1 MPAGQVRSGAER
13 LSAAAKGVI
22 LVKLVINSWEVSD
35 PKVMTVTVNNNK
47 LKMLNIK
54 NSLWSAEN
62 WKEPW
67 HLQGGMV
74 TGKKAS
80 LNFQGHNERL
90 MDNMQK
96 NSLWAERD
104 LLEFS
109 KGREKGT

>member
-1 MPAGQVRSGAER
+1 
-13 LSAAAKGVI
+13 
-22 LVKLVINSWEVSD
+22 
-35 PKVMTVTVNNNK
+35 
-47 LKMLNIK
+47 
-54 NSLWSAEN
+54 
-62 WKEPW
+62 
-67 HLQGGMV
+67 MV
-74 TGKKAS
+74 TGRKAS